1 MPQAQASDGAPTGRF
16 LLVGFL
22 LVVQDIGWVE
32 IAARPYKAQMNGARK
47 IGA

>member
-1 MPQAQASDGAPTGRF
+1 MQASDSSAMRTRNG
-16 LLVGFL
+16 VS